1 MLVPSAGA
9 RRIPV
14 AVATADPVSRAG
26 IASQLRGSQVI
37 ELVDEA
43 RLDFEARSEAVAVVV
58 ADQWEEDTA
67 RTSASGQSCR
77 RASARY

>member
-1 MLVPSAGA
+1 MLVASAGA

-26 IASQLRGSQVI
+26 IASQLRGSQLI

-43 RLDFEARSEAVAVVV
+43 RLDFEARSEAVAVVS
-58 ADQWEEDTA
+58 QTGEEKPP
-67 RTSASGQSCR
+67 SASGPSCR